1 MDLPFLVR
9 IIRNVKHSYATRL
22 KFGDK
27 VLTPET
33 KIIFEA
39 KPSICSTIKDSS
51 LLFCRKFSAF
61 AVVVI
66 V

>member
-9 IIRNVKHSYATRL
+9 IIHNAKYSYATRL